1 MTPAHLATL
10 VLLLPLVSAAVI
22 ALFLR
27 RQGALASYISVAA
40 AAGIV
45 VVSSL
50 LIFGGHRDFPASME
64 WLRLGN
70 FAISFGFKFDD
81 LAALMLFGVS
91 FVGFFIHVFS
101 LG

>member
-45 VVSSL
+45 V
-50 LIFGGHRDFPASME
+50 AS
-64 WLRLGN
+64 
-70 FAISFGFKFDD
+70 
-81 LAALMLFGVS
+81 
-91 FVGFFIHVFS
+91 
-101 LG
+101 